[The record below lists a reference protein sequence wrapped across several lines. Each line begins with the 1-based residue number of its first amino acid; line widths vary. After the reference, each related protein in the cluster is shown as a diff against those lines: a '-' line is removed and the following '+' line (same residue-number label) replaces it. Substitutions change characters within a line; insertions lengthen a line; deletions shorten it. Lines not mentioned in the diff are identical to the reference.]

1 MAQPLAFN
9 TTECERTLEDIIKE
23 VERSVH
29 IMISETQSFLLT
41 EVIQIPYLGH
51 WSG

>member
-1 MAQPLAFN
+1 MAQPPASN
-9 TTECERTLEDIIKE
+9 TTECERTLDDIIKE

-29 IMISETQSFLLT
+29 ISEAESFLLT